1 MAETKAS
8 VPNAGDRDAAWRDV
22 LATTLRRRERAWTR
36 IVSETERR
44 ALTERALAAM
54 RLTGTKDTAIEAL
67 VRVLEEAEQCRSL
80 GGLCVIGTE
89 RHEARRI
96 DNQLRGRSG

>member
-67 VRVLEEAEQCRSL
+67 VRVLEEAEQDWCSQSISHWGIVLPVRAH
-80 GGLCVIGTE
+80 G
-89 RHEARRI
+89 
-96 DNQLRGRSG
+96 